1 MKLKFI
7 LKDNHIFLQHIL
19 ESIDLIQ
26 KHTKGISLEY
36 FTKSWPLINAS
47 IRRIEIIG
55 EAANKISSDF
65 KNKHKEIP
73 WRDIIGMR
81 NVLIHEYFDVDEVE
95 VWKTIKTDLPKL
107 KKLISKILK

>member
-1 MKLKFI
+1 M
-7 LKDNHIFLQHIL
+7 LKDNKIFLQHIL
-19 ESIDLIQ
+19 ESINLVQ
-26 KHTKGISLEY
+26 VHTKGVKQEDFI
-36 FTKSWPLINAS
+36 KSWPLIDAS

-65 KNKHKEIP
+65 KIKHKEIP

-95 VWKTIKTDLPKL
+95 VWKTIKKDLPKL
-107 KKLISKILK
+107 KKLISQALK

>member
-1 MKLKFI
+1 MQ
-7 LKDNHIFLQHIL
+7 KDNHIFLQHIL

-26 KHTKGISLEY
+26 KHTKGLKQED
-36 FTKSWPLINAS
+36 FGKSWPLVDAS

-73 WRDIIGMR
+73 WRDIVGMR
-81 NVLIHEYFDVDEVE
+81 NVLIHEYFDIDENE
-95 VWKTIKTDLPKL
+95 VWKTIKKDLPKL
-107 KKLISKILK
+107 KKIIKKII

>member
-1 MKLKFI
+1 MLKNN
-7 LKDNHIFLQHIL
+7 KIFLQHIL

-26 KHTKGISLEY
+26 KHTKGIKRED
-36 FTKSWPLINAS
+36 FVKSWPLVDAS

-81 NVLIHEYFDVDEVE
+81 NVLIHEYFDIDENE
-95 VWKTIKTDLPKL
+95 VWKTIKKDLPQL
-107 KKLISKILK
+107 KKLIKKIEL